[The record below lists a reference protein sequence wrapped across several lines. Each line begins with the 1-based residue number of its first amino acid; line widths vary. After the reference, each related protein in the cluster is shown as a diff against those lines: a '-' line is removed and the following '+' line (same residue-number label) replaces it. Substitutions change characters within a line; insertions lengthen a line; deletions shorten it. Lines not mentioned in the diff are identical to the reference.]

1 MRALVYI
8 AAFFVGLFLR
18 TAAAAI
24 GGIDYTMDG
33 HDIVLAF
40 LAMLVVW
47 EFRAFFMKKR
57 KVEKRYGSGGS
68 QGRIGD
74 DRRL

>member
-18 TAAAAI
+18 SAAAAV
-24 GGIDYTMDG
+24 GGIPYTMDG

-47 EFRAFFMKKR
+47 EFRAFFMKK
-57 KVEKRYGSGGS
+57 E
-68 QGRIGD
+68 
-74 DRRL
+74 